1 MMNDVDPFVG
11 PPQRILPSGAHRNR
25 AADWSRTMRNEWD
38 DRFWA
43 ENHQVL
49 SDGIDRGLRRL
60 RYLAVRAARWFAP
73 DESEEACKRN
83 YCIG

>member
-1 MMNDVDPFVG
+1 
-11 PPQRILPSGAHRNR
+11 
-25 AADWSRTMRNEWD
+25 MRNDYD

-49 SDGIDRGLRRL
+49 SDGIDRGFARIGKALRRMFG
-60 RYLAVRAARWFAP
+60 RVVRPDQSDEAR
-73 DESEEACKRN
+73 KRT

>member
-1 MMNDVDPFVG
+1 
-11 PPQRILPSGAHRNR
+11 
-25 AADWSRTMRNEWD
+25 MREPYS

-49 SDGIDRGLRRL
+49 SDSIDSGFRRL
-60 RYLAVRAARWFAP
+60 LRLLGRRLSKVVPP
-73 DESEEACKRN
+73 DQSEEARKRT

>member
-1 MMNDVDPFVG
+1 
-11 PPQRILPSGAHRNR
+11 
-25 AADWSRTMRNEWD
+25 MRNELD

-60 RYLAVRAARWFAP
+60 RDAAVKAVRRVSAYFAP
-73 DESEEACKRN
+73 DKSEEACKRN

>member
-1 MMNDVDPFVG
+1 
-11 PPQRILPSGAHRNR
+11 
-25 AADWSRTMRNEWD
+25 MREAYD

-49 SDGIDRGLRRL
+49 SDGIDRGFRRL
-60 RYLAVRAARWFAP
+60 GKALARGLRKITGLVGP
-73 DESEEACKRN
+73 DRSEEARKRT

>member
-1 MMNDVDPFVG
+1 MHEPY
-11 PPQRILPSGAHRNR
+11 A
-25 AADWSRTMRNEWD
+25 

-49 SDGIDRGLRRL
+49 SDGIDRGFRRIGKALRRL
-60 RYLAVRAARWFAP
+60 LGRVVPPDASDEAR
-73 DESEEACKRN
+73 KRT

>member
-1 MMNDVDPFVG
+1 MHEPY
-11 PPQRILPSGAHRNR
+11 
-25 AADWSRTMRNEWD
+25 D

-49 SDGIDRGLRRL
+49 SDGIDRGFRRIGKALRSLIGRI
-60 RYLAVRAARWFAP
+60 VPPDQSEAAR
-73 DESEEACKRN
+73 KRT

>member
-1 MMNDVDPFVG
+1 
-11 PPQRILPSGAHRNR
+11 
-25 AADWSRTMRNEWD
+25 MRNEWD

-60 RYLAVRAARWFAP
+60 LDVAVKAARRLSAWFAP
-73 DESEEACKRN
+73 DKSEEARKRN

>member
-1 MMNDVDPFVG
+1 
-11 PPQRILPSGAHRNR
+11 
-25 AADWSRTMRNEWD
+25 MRNELD

-49 SDGIDRGLRRL
+49 SDGIDRGLGRL
-60 RYLAVRAARWFAP
+60 RAVLGRAFRRFVPP
-73 DESEEACKRN
+73 DRSEEARKRN

>member
-1 MMNDVDPFVG
+1 
-11 PPQRILPSGAHRNR
+11 
-25 AADWSRTMRNEWD
+25 MRNEWD

-60 RYLAVRAARWFAP
+60 RDLAVRAARWFAP

>member
-1 MMNDVDPFVG
+1 
-11 PPQRILPSGAHRNR
+11 
-25 AADWSRTMRNEWD
+25 MRNEFD

-49 SDGIDRGLRRL
+49 SDGIDRGLRALGRALARFL
-60 RYLAVRAARWFAP
+60 RRVTSTLAP
-73 DESEEACKRN
+73 DRSEEACKRP